1 MLQPAFLGGLFI
13 GVLSALPILNVA
25 NCCCLWIVAGG
36 ALAAHLLQQ
45 TDPHPIGVSRAAT
58 VGLLSGVIG
67 AGVWLVISIALD
79 AIMAPLQE
87 RMVDMMVRNSADLPP
102 DVREVL
108 DTLANRA
115 GGPMRLAVGFAFLL
129 VTGTVFATLG
139 AVIAASVMR
148 PHPNGRLTPPPV
160 PPQ

>member
-25 NCCCLWIVAGG
+25 NCCCLWIVTGG
-36 ALAAHLLQQ
+36 ALAAYLLQQ
-45 TDPHPIGVSRAAT
+45 SESHPIGVSRAAG

-67 AGVWLVISIALD
+67 AGVWLVISVALD
-79 AIMAPLQE
+79 VIMAPLQQ

-108 DTLANRA
+108 DTLASRA

-129 VTGTVFATLG
+129 ATGIVFATIG
-139 AVIAASVMR
+139 AVIASSVLR
-148 PHPNGRLTPPPV
+148 PNPDGRLTPPPL
-160 PPQ
+160 PPH